1 MTSAPPVVADASAV
15 VAMLLD
21 DGRDGAWASEQ
32 LTRRPILAPHLMPV
46 EVADTLRRSVRTGAT
61 SSDAASLALADLMD
75 LRVALFPFAPF
86 ARRAWELRDHVRT
99 YDAWYVA
106 VAETLAA
113 PLVTL
118 DHRLANAHGLRCL
131 VWTPAGS

>member
-1 MTSAPPVVADASAV
+1 MTRATPVVADASAV

-21 DGRDGAWASEQ
+21 GGGDGAWAGAQ
-32 LTRRPILAPHLMPV
+32 LGRGPILAPHLMPA

-61 SSDAASLALADLMD
+61 SRDAASLALADLMD
-75 LRVALFPFAPF
+75 LRIELFPFPPF

-106 VAETLAA
+106 VAETLDA
-113 PLVTL
+113 PLITL
-118 DHRLANAHGLRCL
+118 DLRLANAHGLRCA
-131 VWTPAGS
+131 VRTPTTR